1 MKNSLDDFEY
11 KIYDKFTELFVSQ
24 KGITESLKLFEVKIE
39 NLAISMSDFRIRVDE
54 IQNGI
59 LKNENILLKVQILA
73 RTLAVVLSLSVGSIF
88 MFKEAING
96 NFGSIIKFFTP

>member
-1 MKNSLDDFEY
+1 MCD
-11 KIYDKFTELFVSQ
+11 
-24 KGITESLKLFEVKIE
+24 
-39 NLAISMSDFRIRVDE
+39 
-54 IQNGI
+54 
-59 LKNENILLKVQILA
+59 KVQILA